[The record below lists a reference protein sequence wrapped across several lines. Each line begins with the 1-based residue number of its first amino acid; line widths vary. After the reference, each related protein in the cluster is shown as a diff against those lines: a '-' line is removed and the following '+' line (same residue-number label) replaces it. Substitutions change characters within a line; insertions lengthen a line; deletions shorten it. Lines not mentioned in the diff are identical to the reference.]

1 MKDEILNESQKSKD
15 AKEKENVT
23 PCTLKQVQKNSNFL
37 SCVAG
42 RNELDHNCCDIN
54 SITNKYSYIKY
65 ENNCITVYKNV
76 NFADVIIQLIATIL
90 ISILVG
96 IISFGVTENAYLSIL
111 FSLVIFIFFYNVRT
125 GIKQSAFPSKTVF
138 DLNKKEIKFV
148 LNILFFDYEKI
159 LKINNSRLNLHTYYE
174 RSAEYFTYLE
184 IEIDNKLFIVKK
196 YRSVN
201 SKHNEDAL
209 IVANCI
215 NNLLLTK

>member
-1 MKDEILNESQKSKD
+1 MFK
-15 AKEKENVT
+15 
-23 PCTLKQVQKNSNFL
+23 
-37 SCVAG
+37 
-42 RNELDHNCCDIN
+42 
-54 SITNKYSYIKY
+54 
-65 ENNCITVYKNV
+65 
-76 NFADVIIQLIATIL
+76 
-90 ISILVG
+90 LV
-96 IISFGVTENAYLSIL
+96 LSI
-111 FSLVIFIFFYNVRT
+111 IFIFFYNVRT

-148 LNILFFDYEKI
+148 LNILLFDYEKI